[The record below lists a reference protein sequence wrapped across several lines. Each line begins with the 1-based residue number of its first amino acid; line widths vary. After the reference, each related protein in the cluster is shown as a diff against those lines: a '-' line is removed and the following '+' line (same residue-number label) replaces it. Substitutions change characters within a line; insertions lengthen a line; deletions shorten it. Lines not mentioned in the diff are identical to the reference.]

1 MSTEAVST
9 VARIRVPPTG
19 GLSLSSRVNG
29 TGAMEELLFMNTN
42 GVSAGKSLL
51 PSVTGTLFVGSAS
64 RLWQTIYAVNGTIN
78 TSDARLKTPVR
89 PMSAAELA
97 AAKDLAREIGFYKRL
112 SSIER
117 EGEEVARWHAG
128 MTVQRAIEIL
138 VGHGLDPFELGFIC
152 YDQWDDQY
160 RQVEATLK
168 ESGEFDETGKPIM
181 VVDVPAHQVLE
192 VAAGDRYGFRMD
204 ELLAFIQR
212 GLVQRQ
218 DELEARVLA
227 LEGRP

>member
-1 MSTEAVST
+1 MQQRYWREASIWLDSTRGVNLPELNNYPATAGVGADGISLVRVT
-9 VARIRVPPTG
+9 TSGGKWGIRKMGP
-19 GLSLSSRVNG
+19 
-29 TGAMEELLFMNTN
+29 
-42 GVSAGKSLL
+42 L
-51 PSVTGTLFVGSAS
+51 PKP
-64 RLWQTIYAVNGTIN
+64 
-78 TSDARLKTPVR
+78 ARLKTPVR